1 MSQNLLGTITR
12 IADLDRQPYDIQQLD
27 VSEWATGDYVQG
39 RVTGESTDLY
49 IVEDMAGDMVPVQAD
64 DRLVGAFGNRAATL
78 EGVGSWRDIRGGKM
92 HWMTY
97 AGVLGAFTSL
107 SPFVPR
113 PISLDYCGH
122 VLRDGRKVR
131 MSHFA
136 MQMLE
141 HHFDIPTIL
150 IIGTSMS
157 SGKTVTGDLI
167 CRELSKLGLKVIG
180 AKLTGAGAYRDI
192 LTFKQNGAAEIYDFM
207 DVGLPSTVVPA
218 DQYRAMIRPLLS
230 HISKQKPDFLV
241 AEAGASPLEPYN
253 GATAIEEL
261 GENVRCTIL
270 CASDPYAVVG
280 VQQAFNLDPDLIT
293 GPAANTTAAIE
304 LVRQLT
310 GVPSLRNFGPG
321 SAAAMRDFLI
331 DKLEIRNL

>member
-1 MSQNLLGTITR
+1 MSKNLLGTITR
-12 IADLDRQPYDIQQLD
+12 IADLDREPYTIQTLD

-39 RVTGESTDLY
+39 EVTGETTALY
-49 IVEDMAGDMVPVQAD
+49 IVEDMAGDMVPVQAG
-64 DRLVGAFGNRAATL
+64 DRIIGAFGNRAATL
-78 EGVGSWRDIRGGKM
+78 EGVGSWREIRGGKM

-97 AGVLGAFTSL
+97 AGVIGAFTSL

-122 VLRDGRKVR
+122 VMRDGRKVC
-131 MSHFA
+131 MSDFA

-141 HHFDIPTIL
+141 HHFDVPTIL

-167 CRELSKLGLKVIG
+167 CQELSKLGLKVIG

-192 LTFKQNGAAEIYDFM
+192 LSFKQNGAAEIYDFM

-230 HISKQKPDFLV
+230 HISKRKPDFLV

-253 GATAIEEL
+253 GSTAVEEL
-261 GENVRCTIL
+261 DENIRCTIL

-280 VQQAFNLDPDLIT
+280 VQQAFDLQPDLIT
-293 GPAANTTAAIE
+293 GPATNTTAGIE
-304 LVRQLT
+304 LVRKLT
-310 GVPSLRNFGPG
+310 GVPGIRNYGPG
-321 SAAAMRDFLI
+321 SAAAMREFLV
-331 DKLEIRNL
+331 DKLGIEIS